1 MQGILL
7 ARGHFIRYAF
17 WGFTL
22 LLVLTGALLAE
33 GTGGPLDRTLSNNVR
48 VLIAAKKKIPVASAQ
63 LWIRAGRTEDP
74 PGMQGSAE
82 LLARLFGGPVIR
94 RRLRE
99 SVPGLDTLG
108 VTASSHCFDDSISV
122 VLKGPASYAPEMVQ
136 ALARLVTK
144 PHFSR
149 NELKAARE
157 LEKSELTDV
166 KASAKNVLIQQLVH
180 LAYTMHPYR
189 RHPLD
194 ALDTLDGLT
203 QPQLLIEAKRRLQ
216 PKNLVISVA
225 GGMDMN
231 EVMFAARQAFEEI
244 TVGAD
249 SSRPFIIEPK
259 MVTPRT
265 FIDRGTFKRER
276 VALGYMLPPARSVEL
291 YPLLLFAELLGP
303 SSRSEIRRELLA
315 QLPGSRL
322 DVEVWLRREPG
333 LFIVIAEGK
342 ALDPGEV
349 RARLSAVLSR
359 AGAGGVRLSELARAK
374 SRLQTMLRQR
384 FMSPV
389 GHAREMGQ
397 WAIYDHKVSLDNA
410 IELIESVT
418 LSSLERIVR
427 DYLSE
432 SASSMAA
439 QSRLTLPKREAMT
452 AGSLLSAY
460 HRTNSPSG
468 VRLLFSSTD
477 TSGLAA
483 CQVVLP
489 LQALT
494 TGPLS
499 RHALDRLRRLLKIEL
514 VEGRKRRLRHGA
526 PPELTSLQ
534 ILPSG
539 PAEPPD
545 CVRIGF
551 LCNAMTFL
559 DTLDQTLRALA
570 LASRKSFLR
579 GALAPSHLIV
589 SIVGSVDPDLCRKT
603 VDSVFTTKEQAP
615 RPMQAKTNYSSID
628 PRLAEGFLALV
639 ASGPARGSSL
649 EGAAHCYAHLLA
661 IRLKKRLQ
669 EQRGLLRKVEV
680 HYHPMQG
687 QGRIFVVLNA
697 ADGERSRVQTAFK
710 KEVLRLAGKLTTK
723 EEVAI
728 AKSSCS
734 IEQLSSALD
743 PCERALATALDEF
756 RVAGPIG
763 AQKLFE
769 AIQKVTPAEIRK
781 VAGDVLTTSAFGTR

>member
-1 MQGILL
+1 MQVILL
-7 ARGHFIRYAF
+7 AQGHYLKYVL

-22 LLVLTGALLAE
+22 LMVLSSSLWAE
-33 GTGGPLDRTLSNNVR
+33 GSKGPLDRTLSNNVR
-48 VLIAAKKKIPVASAQ
+48 VLIAAKKNIPVASAQ

-82 LLARLFGGPVIR
+82 LLARLLGGPVMR

-108 VTASSHCFDDSISV
+108 VTASSHCFDDSICL
-122 VLKGPASYAPEMVQ
+122 VLTGPSAYAPEMVQ
-136 ALARLVTK
+136 ALARLATK

-157 LEKSELTDV
+157 LEKSKLNDIKEDARNSLV
-166 KASAKNVLIQQLVH
+166 QQLVH
-180 LAYTMHPYR
+180 LVYTMHPYR

-203 QPQLLIEAKRRLQ
+203 QPQLLAEAQRRLQ

-225 GGMDMN
+225 GGMDPN
-231 EVMFAARQAFEEI
+231 EVLFAARQAFEEI
-244 TVGAD
+244 PVGPD

-265 FIDRGTFKRER
+265 FVDRGTFKRER

-291 YPLLLFAELLGP
+291 YPLLLLAELLGP

-333 LFIVIAEGK
+333 LFVVIAEGNS
-342 ALDPGEV
+342 LDPGEV
-349 RARLSAVLSR
+349 RTRLSAVLAR

-384 FMSPV
+384 FMSPS
-389 GHAREMGQ
+389 GEAREMGQ
-397 WAIYDHKVSLDNA
+397 WAIYDHKVSLQSA
-410 IELIESVT
+410 LVLIENVT
-418 LSSLERIVR
+418 LDSLERMIR

-439 QSRLTLPKREAMT
+439 QSRLTLPQRPLLT
-452 AGSLLSAY
+452 AGAVLSAY

-468 VRLLFSSTD
+468 VRLLFSPTEI
-477 TSGLAA
+477 SGLAA
-483 CQVVLP
+483 CQIVLP
-489 LQALT
+489 LEALT

-514 VEGRKRRLRHGA
+514 VEGRKRVLRHGP

-539 PAEPPD
+539 PSEPPD

-551 LCNAMTFL
+551 LCNALTFL
-559 DTLDQTLRALA
+559 DTLDQILRALA
-570 LASRKSFLR
+570 LALRKSFLR
-579 GALAPSHLIV
+579 GALAPRHLIV

-603 VDSVFTTKEQAP
+603 VDSVFTTKESAQQPA
-615 RPMQAKTNYSSID
+615 REKGNTSSID
-628 PRLAEGFLALV
+628 PHLEEGFLALV
-639 ASGPARGSSL
+639 ATGPARGNVL
-649 EGAAHCYAHLLA
+649 EGAAHCYAFLLT
-661 IRLKKRLQ
+661 KRLQ
-669 EQRGLLRKVEV
+669 RTLQEQQGLLRKVAV
-680 HYHPMQG
+680 HYHPMEG
-687 QGRIFVVLNA
+687 QGKFFVVLKA
-697 ADGERSRVQTAFK
+697 ANGERSRVQTAFK
-710 KEVLRLAGKLTTK
+710 KEVMRLAGKLSSK
-723 EEVAI
+723 EEVLC

-734 IEQLSSALD
+734 IELISSALN
-743 PCERALATALDEF
+743 PCHRALSTALDEF
-756 RVAGPIG
+756 RAAGPIG
-763 AQKLFE
+763 AQELFE
-769 AIQKVTPAEIRK
+769 SIQRVTPAQLRE
-781 VAGDVLTTSAFGTR
+781 VAATVLATSAFRTQ